1 MDQDWPITI
10 LDEQENH
17 QNITLKPGEM
27 LLYES
32 ARVPHGRPF
41 PLVGNFYENIFAHF
55 YPESWDSTIQ
65 SVLKDN
71 NQMGSNPFAVK
82 WKIQPENFDFK
93 NIGRVKNVLDG

>member
-1 MDQDWPITI
+1 
-10 LDEQENH
+10 
-17 QNITLKPGEM
+17 M

-82 WKIQPENFDFK
+82 WKIRPEDFDFK

>member
-1 MDQDWPITI
+1 MDQDWPIT
-10 LDEQENH
+10 LQDELGHH

-41 PLVGNFYENIFAHF
+41 PLIGDFYENIFAHF

-71 NQMGSNPFAVK
+71 NKIGANPFEVK
-82 WKIQPENFDFK
+82 WKIRPEDFDFK
-93 NIGRVKNVLDG
+93 NIGQVKDVLD

>member
-10 LDEQENH
+10 LDEKGHH

-32 ARVPHGRPF
+32 ARVPHGRPS

-55 YPESWDSTIQ
+55 NPESWDSTIQ

-71 NQMGSNPFAVK
+71 NQLGCNPFAVK
-82 WKIQPENFDFK
+82 WKIRPEDFDFK
-93 NIGRVKNVLDG
+93 NIGQVKNVLD